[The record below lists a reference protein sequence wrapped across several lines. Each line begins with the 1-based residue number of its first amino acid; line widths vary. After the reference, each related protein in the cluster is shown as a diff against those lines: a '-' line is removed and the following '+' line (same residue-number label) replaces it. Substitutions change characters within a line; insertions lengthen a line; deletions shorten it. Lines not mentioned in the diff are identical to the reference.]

1 MPTGP
6 HIFHPYSIGTV
17 SIWIM
22 PVNLCYETNVSDW
35 HMWKTIQN
43 SQYPFLLMLFAR
55 KMHPVLS
62 IRIFCNVDLNNMF
75 LSKYVV
81 NVNITKDTK
90 VGVIV
95 MKYIY
100 TNLTCDYLKS
110 GQHFLNLIFHFMF
123 NESMHILKQIVDIQ
137 IFKLVIQKY
146 SKYILKR

>member
-1 MPTGP
+1 MP
-6 HIFHPYSIGTV
+6 
-17 SIWIM
+17 M
-22 PVNLCYETNVSDW
+22 NLCYETNVSDW

-75 LSKYVV
+75 YLSKYVV

-90 VGVIV
+90 VGVIA

-100 TNLTCDYLKS
+100 TNLTYQWTYDCYAPNAKFPPFFARFARYFIWNKISIKIWLKS
-110 GQHFLNLIFHFMF
+110 CYKYNNLYYNRKHVKWFY
-123 NESMHILKQIVDIQ
+123 
-137 IFKLVIQKY
+137 Y
-146 SKYILKR
+146 SDSLFIAAKC